1 MPGMRICNP
10 QSIKQSDAGSGSRPN
25 CQKMLSLAMH
35 TNDIIALAILLTTIL
50 AYVNHRWLKWPPA
63 AGILL
68 LSLGFSV
75 IVVLSRSFG
84 APWVNGLGKL
94 IDSINF
100 REVLLNFMLS
110 FLLFAGSVHLDG
122 KKLYKERTPV
132 AALALF
138 GTLISAAMVGYL
150 TWLLFGWFGQPVPLI
165 YCFIFG
171 TIISPT
177 DPVAVLSIL
186 REARIPVSLEL
197 KISGESLFND
207 GVGVVLF
214 ATMTE
219 IARSGSFSMSS
230 FGLLFL
236 REAGGGLAFGALL
249 GYAGFLLLRSV
260 NDYKIEV
267 LLTLAIVTGGY
278 SFSNYLHISGPLAM
292 VAAGLITGNK
302 SRREGL
308 SEVSWDYLGKFW
320 ELVDEILNAI
330 LFMLVGLEMLVVK
343 IEPVVLLI
351 GLIAIVIMLL
361 SRWVSVALP
370 VWLLRK
376 KIRFERHAIA
386 ILTWGGLKGGLS
398 IALALS
404 LPPGMYRDTFVFITY
419 IIVVFSVLVQG
430 LSIGRF
436 TRRLLQAKAEPQS
449 TG

>member
-1 MPGMRICNP
+1 
-10 QSIKQSDAGSGSRPN
+10 
-25 CQKMLSLAMH
+25 MH
-35 TNDIIALAILLTTIL
+35 TDDIIALAILLTTIL
-50 AYVNHRWLKWPPA
+50 AYLNHRWLKWPPA
-63 AGILL
+63 AGILV
-68 LSLGFSV
+68 LSLAYSL
-75 IVVLSRSFG
+75 VVVVSRRFDL
-84 APWVNGLGKL
+84 PWVNNLGKL
-94 IDSINF
+94 ISNINF
-100 REVLLNFMLS
+100 RELLLNFMLS
-110 FLLFAGSVHLDG
+110 FLLFAGAVHLDG

-138 GTLISAAMVGYL
+138 GTLISSAMVGCL
-150 TWLLFGWFGQPVPLI
+150 TWLVFGWFGQPVPLV
-165 YCFIFG
+165 YCLIFG

-186 REARIPVSLEL
+186 REARIPVSLQL

-219 IARSGSFSMSS
+219 VARSGSFSFSS

-236 REAGGGLAFGALL
+236 QEAVGGLAFGALL

-278 SFSNYLHISGPLAM
+278 SLADYFHISGPLAM
-292 VAAGLITGNK
+292 VVAGLVTGTK

-308 SEVSWDYLGKFW
+308 SELSWDYLGKFW
-320 ELVDEILNAI
+320 ELVDEILNSV
-330 LFMLVGLEMLVVK
+330 LFMLVGLEMMVLK
-343 IEPVVLLI
+343 IESVALVI
-351 GLIAIVIMLL
+351 GLAAIVIMLL

-376 KIRFERHAIA
+376 KIPFERHAIP

-404 LPPGMYRDTFVFITY
+404 LPPGKYRDTFVFITY

-436 TRRLLQAKAEPQS
+436 TRRLLQGQTTKP
-449 TG
+449 